1 MSESRCTETCL
12 CLKRLWEEQ
21 QLWLKFMTGRWRKLT
36 TDLIRLFSIIQFS
49 FLLFFGFGDWENI
62 LDGSPVHNNSHTP
75 LIHTLTPSPISD
87 NVHVFGP
94 LAETNHEFSKKSQ
107 TRTQMVTTAAPL
119 CLNMWSREIWF
130 DAFIFMKSSCLRS
143 FFFLLCCQSHG
154 SFFVFLE
161 NTLKRKRLSK
171 CYNFIENTN

>member
-1 MSESRCTETCL
+1 MSESRCTETCC

-21 QLWLKFMTGRWRKLT
+21 QLWLKFMTGWWKKLT
-36 TDLIRLFSIIQFS
+36 TDLIRLFFYYPIFFLFS
-49 FLLFFGFGDWENI
+49 FGDWENI

-87 NVHVFGP
+87 NVHVFGL
-94 LAETNHEFSKKSQ
+94 LAETDHEFSKKSQ
-107 TRTQMVTTAAPL
+107 TRTQMVTTAAPV
-119 CLNMWSREIWF
+119 CLNMWSREIR
-130 DAFIFMKSSCLRS
+130 FIFMKSSCLWS
-143 FFFLLCCQSHG
+143 FFFLLCCQSRG